1 MQRSHPLRAAI
12 LALLVLGGI
21 VNFLDRSA
29 LSVANTTLRGELH
42 LSATQIGALFSAFS
56 IAYGLA
62 QLPAGW
68 LLDRFG
74 PRPVLG
80 LSMLLWSAAQMATG
94 AVSGFATLAGTR
106 IGLGTGEAPFLPGGV
121 KVIRDWYAEP
131 ERGLPMG
138 ILNAST
144 TLGQAVAPPVL
155 TLLLLTSGWRSMFL
169 GIGALGVV
177 VALVWWPVYP
187 AKSPQDDGTPFQERA
202 SLARDVWGLLR
213 QRTLWGMMLG
223 FSGINYTAWLYLTW
237 VPGYLE
243 AAHQVSLKA
252 AGWLA
257 ALPFLMGS
265 AGMLVN
271 GAVADRLV
279 GRGRDPLHSRKGLI
293 VAGMLCSAT
302 CTLLVPHAAT
312 AWGAAAVI
320 VGTGADRRA
329 CTSGSQGGG
338 GTEFRKFS
346 VCLGCTMVD
355 RMASG
360 QDPFIPSRAEDLLGG
375 NVSGS
380 CGLSVPGPRP
390 HPGPQGLSLLKH
402 CPVVVI
408 DRQDLAC
415 PVRVRGPAL

>member
-56 IAYGLA
+56 VAYGLA

-106 IGLGTGEAPFLPGGV
+106 IGLGAGEAPFLPGGV

-138 ILNAST
+138 VLNAST

-265 AGMLVN
+265 AGMLAN

-279 GRGRDPLHSRKGLI
+279 GRGRDPLRSRKGLI

-320 VGTGADRRA
+320 GMALFFIHFAGTSAWGLVQTAAPAHLVARVGAAQNFASFLFASAAPWLTGWLLDKTHSFHLALKT
-329 CTSGSQGGG
+329 CSGVA
-338 GTEFRKFS
+338 F
-346 VCLGCTMVD
+346 LGAV
-355 RMASG
+355 AY
-360 QDPFIPSRAEDLLGG
+360 
-375 NVSGS
+375 
-380 CGLSVPGPRP
+380 
-390 HPGPQGLSLLKH
+390 LSL
-402 CPVVVI
+402 VR
-408 DRQDLAC
+408 DRIQD
-415 PVRVRGPAL
+415 GED